1 MREIKVGKY
10 TVVETYIIP
19 LGKYVFYVYDDLKL
33 YVTDRR
39 LAENLAAEAVSDEY
53 GGGVFFRS
61 VDDYVEVVSVQA
73 A

>member
-10 TVVETYIIP
+10 TVQEAFVP
-19 LGKYVFYVYDDLKL
+19 SFHKYVFYVYDELKL

-39 LAENLAAEAVSDEY
+39 LAENLVAEAVGDEY

-61 VDDYVEVVSVQA
+61 VDDYVEVVSA
-73 A
+73 G